1 MAGEQQLPRAVHDGR
16 FRMHHDAPSLCP
28 GQTRGYTNLITLLLN
43 LGQILAHAQRAMH
56 IASMDV
62 EGLFL
67 PLGHLARD
75 LPANGGEF
83 TFEIPHPCLT
93 GVGGDNVGNSRLR
106 EAYMLRYEPMLA
118 QLAWQQIAP

>member
-1 MAGEQQLPRAVHDGR
+1 
-16 FRMHHDAPSLCP
+16 
-28 GQTRGYTNLITLLLN
+28 
-43 LGQILAHAQRAMH
+43 MH
-56 IASMDV
+56 IAGMDV

-67 PLGHLARD
+67 PLRHLARD

-118 QLAWQQIAP
+118 QLAWQQIAPGDVQLFVVRIARERNNLHAVTQSPRDGIGEVGGDDKHGTR